1 MKKINV
7 IGTTGSSKSTFSSL
21 LAKELGFPY
30 IYMDELFWKP
40 NWQESTNDEFIPK
53 IKRVVAGF
61 LWVLDGNYSRTND
74 IKWECADTRIW
85 IDYS

>member
-7 IGTTGSSKSTFSSL
+7 IGTTGSGKSTFSSL

-30 IYMDELFWKP
+30 IHMDELFWKP
-40 NWQESTNDEFIPK
+40 NWQESTDDEFIPK
-53 IKRVVAGF
+53 IKRVVAGV

-74 IKWECADTRIW
+74 IK
-85 IDYS
+85 